1 MHCRDMWGLYRISDQ
16 CRVIGCTAVEERGYA
31 GMTGTCRIIIVRL
44 DAKKGGRKK
53 VLGRRVK
60 SNIT

>member
-1 MHCRDMWGLYRISDQ
+1 MSDQ

-44 DAKKGGRKK
+44 DAKKGGRKR

-60 SNIT
+60 SDIT